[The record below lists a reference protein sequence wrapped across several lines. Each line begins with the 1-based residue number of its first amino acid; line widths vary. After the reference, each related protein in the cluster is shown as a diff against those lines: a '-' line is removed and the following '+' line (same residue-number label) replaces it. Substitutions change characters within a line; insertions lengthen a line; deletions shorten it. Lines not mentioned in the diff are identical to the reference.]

1 MKTSYTFLIKNEN
14 RTIEARRDLLETS
27 QKAPSLESGDEW
39 LNS

>member
-1 MKTSYTFLIKNEN
+1 MRSQSDSSNTFN
-14 RTIEARRDLLETS
+14 RRMVFTLQETS